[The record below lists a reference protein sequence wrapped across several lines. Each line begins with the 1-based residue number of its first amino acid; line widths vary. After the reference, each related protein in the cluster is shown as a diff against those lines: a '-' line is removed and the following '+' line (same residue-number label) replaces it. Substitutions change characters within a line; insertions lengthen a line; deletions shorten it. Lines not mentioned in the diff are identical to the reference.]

1 MHYLKVF
8 DVLSKKAECI
18 SEIPSSL
25 IDLQNDPNTNTIS
38 CKSFD
43 SDFWRQC
50 VQLKLHRIPKIS
62 RWDNI
67 YNMLASE

>member
-43 SDFWRQC
+43 SDF
-50 VQLKLHRIPKIS
+50 
-62 RWDNI
+62 
-67 YNMLASE
+67 